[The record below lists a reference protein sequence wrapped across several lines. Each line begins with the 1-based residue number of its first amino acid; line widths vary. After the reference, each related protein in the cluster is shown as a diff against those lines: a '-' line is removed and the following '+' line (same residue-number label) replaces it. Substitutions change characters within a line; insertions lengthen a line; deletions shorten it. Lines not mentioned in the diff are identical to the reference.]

1 MTAPDPL
8 YVLRVQGLL
17 DDHGAGRLDGLA
29 LDRKE
34 RRHHEPHRPDHRPAH
49 LHGVLTKFRDL
60 GVTLIAVTPAGSPQT
75 TTEKE

>member
-8 YVLRVQGLL
+8 YMFRVQGHL
-17 DDHGAGRLDGLA
+17 DDHGAGWLGDLA
-29 LDRKE
+29 LDRNGITNLTG
-34 RRHHEPHRPDHRPAH
+34 RITDQPH

-75 TTEKE
+75 TTEKG

>member
-8 YVLRVQGLL
+8 YVFRVQGHL
-17 DDHGAGRLDGLA
+17 DHHWAGWPGDLA
-29 LDRKE
+29 LDRGITNLTG
-34 RRHHEPHRPDHRPAH
+34 RITDQPH